1 MSLYIF
7 TIKSKNIM
15 IDTITLVRV
24 THVKIYM
31 VIVSKDVTPSRQ
43 CVCFEFNIVFVFGM
57 IRLF

>member
-24 THVKIYM
+24 IHVKVYL
-31 VIVSKDVTPSRQ
+31 VLVSKDMTPS
-43 CVCFEFNIVFVFGM
+43 
-57 IRLF
+57 L